1 MSVLN
6 GPGEG
11 TWSVF
16 AAKVV
21 EERDEARH
29 ERDEARQRLER
40 LLDKSADGWMARAL
54 DAERERDEWRSECA
68 SISEEF
74 NLPAGIRPSEGEIS
88 QFLKDYEKAR
98 KERDERREKTDVA
111 KKNTAMAAKAYNRAS
126 KELRSA
132 FSMAYSS
139 PKVALEKAMGIVNE
153 VAGAFS
159 SDQEISIVLLSDRM
173 AKTNL
178 HTHSVN
184 VMLLSLLIAKAR
196 NASEQDLKDIGLGAL
211 FHDIGMLRGPDP
223 VRRLGGGAPE
233 PSGAGAVAATGGSR
247 RSYRVENFCERHT
260 FFKMTLRWT

>member
-98 KERDERREKTDVA
+98 KERDEALAKYQFMVDRAAGEKLDGYRELESKLE
-111 KKNTAMAAKAYNRAS
+111 AMEAERDKW
-126 KELRSA
+126 RSD
-132 FSMAYSS
+132 Y
-139 PKVALEKAMGIVNE
+139 L
-153 VAGAFS
+153 
-159 SDQEISIVLLSDRM
+159 
-173 AKTNL
+173 
-178 HTHSVN
+178 
-184 VMLLSLLIAKAR
+184 
-196 NASEQDLKDIGLGAL
+196 
-211 FHDIGMLRGPDP
+211 
-223 VRRLGGGAPE
+223 
-233 PSGAGAVAATGGSR
+233 
-247 RSYRVENFCERHT
+247 NFCIFGH
-260 FFKMTLRWT
+260 